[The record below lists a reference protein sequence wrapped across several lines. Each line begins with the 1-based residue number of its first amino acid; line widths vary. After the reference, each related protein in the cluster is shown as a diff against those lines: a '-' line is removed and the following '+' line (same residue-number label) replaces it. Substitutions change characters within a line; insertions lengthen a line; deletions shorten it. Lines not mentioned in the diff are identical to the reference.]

1 MMWILFAC
9 GSAFFAGI
17 TAVLAKIGMEHIN
30 STVATAL
37 RTVIVLVFSW
47 FMVLLTGAF
56 SEIGTISGKTLLFL
70 LLSGCATGASWLYY
84 FKALQLGDVNKVA
97 PIDKS
102 STILTMLLAFLL
114 LGESLTILKV
124 CCMLL
129 IGAGTF
135 LMLPK
140 RTDKQPTKST
150 GKGWLLYAIYLQ
162 YSPA

>member
-37 RTVIVLVFSW
+37 RTVIVLLFSW

-150 GKGWLLYAIYLQ
+150 GKGWRLYA
-162 YSPA
+162 PA